1 MARQGRAERAVGPA
15 RCRLTAACRVRRGG
29 ERVSR
34 RRGER
39 AQSRASPCP
48 PAPFPCAATLVPVPL
63 SSARFP
69 LPGLFVSAPTRGG
82 AAGLCPAGGRARV
95 GRARRVA
102 SGACGRCG
110 HPGAGT
116 AVSAVRHAEDHRGA
130 SGVVLRDRRLRPVVV
145 AAGPGQPRVLE
156 GRSNLRAE
164 EWAAGIAAVADTWS
178 RTWIRRLRKRVAAC
192 AYEFGTERDRVKP
205 VLWVVLRD
213 ELMQRVEQTRSWCPV
228 SMVREI
234 RMLAGVQP
242 VDTAAQWA
250 KAISTSSR
258 GERLAP
264 WRSHSSS

>member
-110 HPGAGT
+110 HPGAG
-116 AVSAVRHAEDHRGA
+116 ASVSAVRHAEDHRGA

-145 AAGPGQPRVLE
+145 GRRSWSTTGSGGTQHPARRGMGRWHRSSRRYVESNLDPKIEETCCRLRVRVRNRTRPRETRPLGRIARRTDAAGRTDSILV
-156 GRSNLRAE
+156 
-164 EWAAGIAAVADTWS
+164 S
-178 RTWIRRLRKRVAAC
+178 R
-192 AYEFGTERDRVKP
+192 FNG
-205 VLWVVLRD
+205 
-213 ELMQRVEQTRSWCPV
+213 S
-228 SMVREI
+228 
-234 RMLAGVQP
+234 
-242 VDTAAQWA
+242 
-250 KAISTSSR
+250 
-258 GERLAP
+258 
-264 WRSHSSS
+264 